1 MIFSYW
7 FISSGNLFLVP
18 VIYRRIE
25 ESHMIETWPL
35 QLWFCFRRDHFQV
48 MLDMILL
55 VESCWTVEFLL
66 VKSWVTLS
74 HVFLS
79 WSTLNHSGSYPR
91 CEPWCWYIYVY
102 LPTKLAH
109 KNGVLM
115 LVCIFQQ
122 HGSHMVFFSHNRW
135 MESPIP
141 FIPPFPEGFKLG
153 PLVMVY
159 FHLVNQFVASSRDSL
174 TVNYDSSLKLN

>member
-74 HVFLS
+74 HVFFYHDRH
-79 WSTLNHSGSYPR
+79 WITVDNIPDANHGAGIFMYIYLQNWLIKM
-91 CEPWCWYIYVY
+91 EFWCWCAYSSSMVRIWFF
-102 LPTKLAH
+102 
-109 KNGVLM
+109 
-115 LVCIFQQ
+115 LVTIGEWNPQFRS
-122 HGSHMVFFSHNRW
+122 SHHFRRVSSW
-135 MESPIP
+135 
-141 FIPPFPEGFKLG
+141 G
-153 PLVMVY
+153 PLLW
-159 FHLVNQFVASSRDSL
+159 FTFTSL
-174 TVNYDSSLKLN
+174 TSSLHHPETH